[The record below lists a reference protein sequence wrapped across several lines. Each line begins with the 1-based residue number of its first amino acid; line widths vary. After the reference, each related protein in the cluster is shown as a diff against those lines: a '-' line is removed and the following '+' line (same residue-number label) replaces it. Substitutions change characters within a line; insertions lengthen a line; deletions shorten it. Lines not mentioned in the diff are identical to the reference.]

1 MSDTYNQLFNIYAQD
16 VQRYLKKSEKD
27 TFEELT
33 QLIPMSDENKIDLS
47 DHLARLRSRCCAE
60 SLILGIGLGLRL
72 SREIKVS

>member
-1 MSDTYNQLFNIYAQD
+1 MTDIYAQLFNIYAQD

-47 DHLARLRSRCCAE
+47 DHLTRLRSRC
-60 SLILGIGLGLRL
+60 
-72 SREIKVS
+72 

>member
-1 MSDTYNQLFNIYAQD
+1 MADIYTQLFNIYAQD

-27 TFEELT
+27 IFEELAEM
-33 QLIPMSDENKIDLS
+33 IPMSEEHKIDLA
-47 DHLARLRSRCCAE
+47 DRLAGFRSRCCAE